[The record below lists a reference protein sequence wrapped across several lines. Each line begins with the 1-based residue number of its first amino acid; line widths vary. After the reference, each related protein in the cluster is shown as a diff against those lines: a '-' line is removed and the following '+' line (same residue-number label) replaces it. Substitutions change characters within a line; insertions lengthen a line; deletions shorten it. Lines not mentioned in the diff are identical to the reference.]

1 MALAA
6 EGDEGTHSPRLFF
19 VWSLG
24 TTTGA
29 LIITYNIVGVPSK
42 GVYKDYYK
50 GYYGG
55 VIL

>member
-24 TTTGA
+24 TTIGA